1 MSLIRPEVSEGLR
14 KGQEVIGALGIL
26 AFGLWLVWLGGLV
39 LMPLGLLIGAL
50 ALILARQA
58 WRRMRFAQAVTAPGM
73 VELDEGQVGYLGP
86 EEGGFLS
93 LKELVELRLLRLQG
107 RRMWRLKQA
116 DGQAL
121 LIPVDAQG
129 ADRLFD
135 AFATLPG
142 MDTGALVA
150 ALDPAPAA
158 PGLAEARVIWR
169 RPSWAS
175 LSAGSAPGAPKR
187 RPGASP

>member
-1 MSLIRPEVSEGLR
+1 MTLVRPEVSEVLR
-14 KGQEVIGALGIL
+14 KGQEVIAAAGIL
-26 AFGLWLVWLGGLV
+26 AFGLWLIWLGGLV
-39 LMPLGLLIGAL
+39 LMPLGLLVAAL
-50 ALILARQA
+50 AAILARQA
-58 WRRMRFAQAVTAPGM
+58 WRRMRFTQTVAAPGM
-73 VELDEGQVGYLGP
+73 VELDEAQVGYLGP
-86 EEGGFLS
+86 GEGGFLS
-93 LKELVELRLLRLQG
+93 LKELVELRILRVQG

-150 ALDPAPAA
+150 ALDPAPAG
-158 PGLAEARVIWR
+158 PGLAEARVVWR
-169 RPSWAS
+169 RPAWAGLRAS
-175 LSAGSAPGAPKR
+175 PGRA
-187 RPGASP
+187 RPGAAP